1 MAHFVGLDVSV
12 KETPVCIVDDAGKVI
27 LEQKVPTEPADIIAL
42 LASLGVTFGRIG
54 IEAGPLSQWL
64 VNALTAAALPVICV
78 ETRHMKALL
87 TAQQINKTDR
97 NDARGI
103 AQMMRV
109 GLFKPV
115 HVKTLVAQEQRMLL
129 TSRKLLQ
136 RKLLDVESDLRG
148 TLRNFGLRV
157 GAVSGGRYEARVHD
171 LVEGFPRLAAIAEPL
186 LNVRRVILALRTG
199 SPARFSTCP
208 MTLRTC
214 PSARPGRPGTRVRSA
229 LCGSSVSG

>member
-12 KETPVCIVDDAGKVI
+12 KATSVCVVDDAGSVI
-27 LEQKVPTEPADIIAL
+27 LEQKVPTEPADIIGLLTAL
-42 LASLGVTFGRIG
+42 GASFGRIG

-64 VNALTAAALPVICV
+64 VNALTAVELPVICV

-115 HVKTLVAQEQRMLL
+115 HVKTLAAQEQRMLL

-136 RKLLDVESDLRG
+136 RKLLDLELDLRG
-148 TLRNFGLRV
+148 TLRNFGLKI
-157 GAVSGGRYEARVHD
+157 GAVSRSRYELRIRE
-171 LVEGFPRLAAIAEPL
+171 LVADFLGC
-186 LNVRRVILALRTG
+186 RR
-199 SPARFSTCP
+199 SPSHCS
-208 MTLRTC
+208 
-214 PSARPGRPGTRVRSA
+214 PSAGSCASSSPSCTRCCSTRCA
-229 LCGSSVSG
+229 ATRCAGG